1 MQEGRFPQLVV
12 ALDVSDLSGVKRVLS
27 LLPSDRII
35 FKVGKQLFVS
45 EGPAAVAAVLEAGG
59 RCLLDLKFFDIPHTV
74 KMAVDAATRLGV
86 WGMTLHALGGR
97 EMLATAART
106 ARETAEDLGRQIP
119 PRLLAV
125 TVLTSMDAA
134 SLLEMGIAVPPEETV
149 AHLARLALDS
159 GMDGVVASPLE
170 AKRLRKTFCRKFL
183 IMTPGVR
190 FSGGTQDDQ
199 RRIATPHEA
208 IAAGADLLV
217 MGRAILNAKDP
228 AKAARDVIDILSA
241 ELS

>member
-1 MQEGRFPQLVV
+1 MKKDRFPRLVV
-12 ALDVSDLSGVKRVLS
+12 ALDVPDLSEAKQVLS

-35 FKVGKQLFVS
+35 FKIGKQLFVS
-45 EGPAAVAAVLEAGG
+45 EGPAAVSAVLEAGG

-74 KMAVDAATRLGV
+74 AMAVSAATHLGV
-86 WGMTLHALGGR
+86 WGMTLHASGGR
-97 EMLATAART
+97 KMLAGAAGA
-106 ARETAEDLGRQIP
+106 ARETAAEIGCQI

-134 SLLEMGIAVPPEETV
+134 SLLETGISTPPDEAVIR
-149 AHLARLALDS
+149 LARLALDS

-170 AKRLRKTFCRKFL
+170 AAQLRRTLGDEFL

-190 FSGGTQDDQ
+190 FSGGTRDDQ
-199 RRIATPHEA
+199 RRVATPREA
-208 IAAGADLLV
+208 AAAGADLLV
-217 MGRAILNAKDP
+217 MGRAILNAEDP
-228 AKAARDVIDILSA
+228 AKAARDVLDILSP

>member
-1 MQEGRFPQLVV
+1 
-12 ALDVSDLSGVKRVLS
+12 
-27 LLPSDRII
+27 
-35 FKVGKQLFVS
+35 
-45 EGPAAVAAVLEAGG
+45 
-59 RCLLDLKFFDIPHTV
+59 
-74 KMAVDAATRLGV
+74 
-86 WGMTLHALGGR
+86 
-97 EMLATAART
+97 
-106 ARETAEDLGRQIP
+106 
-119 PRLLAV
+119 
-125 TVLTSMDAA
+125 
-134 SLLEMGIAVPPEETV
+134 
-149 AHLARLALDS
+149 
-159 GMDGVVASPLE
+159 MDGVVASPLE
-170 AKRLRKTFCRKFL
+170 AKRLRETFDRKFL